1 MCAAFGDDFGKINL
15 SPFPCEMD
23 MSSLGCE
30 RKTAHDGPVACMAFS
45 FDGKFLVSVGAND
58 LCLFIW
64 RVIMIPEESK
74 GFSEDLE
81 SILHKFKRLEEDKRT
96 PILSGPEDEEV
107 MELVPDYYVGLISP
121 PKRKNAPAR
130 EGYGSL
136 PREHL
141 KLAHCHSYRGFDSRG
156 NLGILRHAGNLVYFC
171 AGMVQC

>member
-1 MCAAFGDDFGKINL
+1 
-15 SPFPCEMD
+15 MD

-96 PILSGPEDEEV
+96 PILSGPEEEEV
-107 MELVPDYYVGLISP
+107 MELVPDYYVGL
-121 PKRKNAPAR
+121 
-130 EGYGSL
+130 
-136 PREHL
+136 
-141 KLAHCHSYRGFDSRG
+141 
-156 NLGILRHAGNLVYFC
+156 
-171 AGMVQC
+171 